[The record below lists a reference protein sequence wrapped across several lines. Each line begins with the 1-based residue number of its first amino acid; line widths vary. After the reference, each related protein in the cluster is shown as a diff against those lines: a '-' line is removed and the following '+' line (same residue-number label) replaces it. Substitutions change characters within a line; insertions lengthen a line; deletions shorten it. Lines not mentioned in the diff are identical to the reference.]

1 LWVLKVLLGECGR
14 GGSVV
19 PYAGI
24 SFDVASAEGH
34 IKRRGEGRRSSI
46 ARNARALISVD
57 GIADWDE
64 TCENAFFGLG
74 KFWFFRATMILCL
87 NAEL

>member
-1 LWVLKVLLGECGR
+1 MIEINWPQLFTVILFITVA
-14 GGSVV
+14 VV
-19 PYAGI
+19 GI
-24 SFDVASAEGH
+24 GH